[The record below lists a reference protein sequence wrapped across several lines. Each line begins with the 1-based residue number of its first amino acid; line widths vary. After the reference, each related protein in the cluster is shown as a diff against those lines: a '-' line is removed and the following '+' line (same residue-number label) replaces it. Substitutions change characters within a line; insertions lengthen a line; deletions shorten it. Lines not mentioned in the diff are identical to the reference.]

1 MRNVHIILLL
11 GILTLSA
18 VISTAQEAG
27 TITGYLT
34 DRETAKPVRGATVR
48 IEGTQSGAIT
58 NGKGMFVINGI
69 PAGMVNVVAT
79 FVGYET
85 ARQKVYVKKG
95 ESTSMIMTIKE
106 SAVSKGEVVVSA
118 NKRVQ
123 AVQDVPIS
131 VSILTSE
138 DLDQRNVTRLDDA
151 LRYVSGISI
160 ARDQVS
166 IRGAS
171 GFAFGVGSR
180 TAVLIDGFSLLSG
193 DNGDIKF
200 DVMPVA
206 DVERIEIIKGAGSAL
221 YGTGALGGVVSMI
234 TRDPT
239 DSFSVYARG
248 YTGPYTQP
256 PYSQW
261 EYRSSLPWQF
271 GADLR
276 MAQRVGE
283 FSYSVSGG
291 IRSDE
296 SYREYDRSLRGFGFA
311 KLTWQPSDLVTLRA
325 FGFGTLENR
334 ENFIYWRDLDNATRP
349 PLAQNL
355 DERLAT
361 SKFAVGTEYSQIF
374 SGSTSLI
381 AKYGFFR
388 TMFENTLNGE
398 KLDSNYSTAFAH
410 NAEAQLTSRLA
421 EGMILTA
428 GITGRLNWV
437 RSDVYNTA
445 LQTIISGY
453 AQGEFTLGS
462 VILTGGIR
470 ADREETESLS
480 PQLEFSP
487 KFGMTWN
494 AAQQLTVRASVGRG
508 FRAPTIAERYANI
521 RYGPF
526 NVRPNPDLLSESS
539 WSGEVGF
546 HVTASNFFV
555 PIDLDLAVFDN
566 ELYQLIEPTFDLT
579 QVGAP
584 IVFQNLT
591 RARILGSELTLR
603 VMIARNANIE
613 TGFTYMI
620 PRDLTTGTTLKYRNK
635 ILWYSRGSWTPFTGI
650 ELQAEYRYQDRVE
663 LIDDRL
669 SLFIPDAD
677 ARVAMHIVDARV
689 FYSPSEHTK
698 IGLIGK
704 NILSYSYTEI
714 VGNLGPTRALL
725 LQFELRY

>member
-1 MRNVHIILLL
+1 
-11 GILTLSA
+11 
-18 VISTAQEAG
+18 
-27 TITGYLT
+27 
-34 DRETAKPVRGATVR
+34 
-48 IEGTQSGAIT
+48 
-58 NGKGMFVINGI
+58 
-69 PAGMVNVVAT
+69 
-79 FVGYET
+79 
-85 ARQKVYVKKG
+85 
-95 ESTSMIMTIKE
+95 
-106 SAVSKGEVVVSA
+106 
-118 NKRVQ
+118 
-123 AVQDVPIS
+123 
-131 VSILTSE
+131 
-138 DLDQRNVTRLDDA
+138 
-151 LRYVSGISI
+151 
-160 ARDQVS
+160 
-166 IRGAS
+166 
-171 GFAFGVGSR
+171 
-180 TAVLIDGFSLLSG
+180 
-193 DNGDIKF
+193 
-200 DVMPVA
+200 
-206 DVERIEIIKGAGSAL
+206 
-221 YGTGALGGVVSMI
+221 
-234 TRDPT
+234 
-239 DSFSVYARG
+239 
-248 YTGPYTQP
+248 
-256 PYSQW
+256 
-261 EYRSSLPWQF
+261 
-271 GADLR
+271 

-591 RARILGSELTLR
+591 RHASSVRNSRCGS
-603 VMIARNANIE
+603 
-613 TGFTYMI
+613 
-620 PRDLTTGTTLKYRNK
+620 
-635 ILWYSRGSWTPFTGI
+635 
-650 ELQAEYRYQDRVE
+650 
-663 LIDDRL
+663 
-669 SLFIPDAD
+669 
-677 ARVAMHIVDARV
+677 
-689 FYSPSEHTK
+689 
-698 IGLIGK
+698 
-704 NILSYSYTEI
+704 
-714 VGNLGPTRALL
+714 
-725 LQFELRY
+725 

>member
-239 DSFSVYARG
+239 DSFSVYARATPG
-248 YTGPYTQP
+248 LIPNHP
-256 PYSQW
+256 
-261 EYRSSLPWQF
+261 
-271 GADLR
+271 
-276 MAQRVGE
+276 
-283 FSYSVSGG
+283 
-291 IRSDE
+291 IRNGSIV
-296 SYREYDRSLRGFGFA
+296 LHFRGN
-311 KLTWQPSDLVTLRA
+311 S
-325 FGFGTLENR
+325 
-334 ENFIYWRDLDNATRP
+334 
-349 PLAQNL
+349 
-355 DERLAT
+355 
-361 SKFAVGTEYSQIF
+361 
-374 SGSTSLI
+374 
-381 AKYGFFR
+381 
-388 TMFENTLNGE
+388 
-398 KLDSNYSTAFAH
+398 
-410 NAEAQLTSRLA
+410 
-421 EGMILTA
+421 
-428 GITGRLNWV
+428 
-437 RSDVYNTA
+437 
-445 LQTIISGY
+445 
-453 AQGEFTLGS
+453 
-462 VILTGGIR
+462 
-470 ADREETESLS
+470 
-480 PQLEFSP
+480 
-487 KFGMTWN
+487 
-494 AAQQLTVRASVGRG
+494 
-508 FRAPTIAERYANI
+508 
-521 RYGPF
+521 
-526 NVRPNPDLLSESS
+526 
-539 WSGEVGF
+539 
-546 HVTASNFFV
+546 V
-555 PIDLDLAVFDN
+555 PI
-566 ELYQLIEPTFDLT
+566 
-579 QVGAP
+579 
-584 IVFQNLT
+584 
-591 RARILGSELTLR
+591 SEWHNVL
-603 VMIARNANIE
+603 VN
-613 TGFTYMI
+613 
-620 PRDLTTGTTLKYRNK
+620 
-635 ILWYSRGSWTPFTGI
+635 SRTP
-650 ELQAEYRYQDRVE
+650 
-663 LIDDRL
+663 
-669 SLFIPDAD
+669 
-677 ARVAMHIVDARV
+677 
-689 FYSPSEHTK
+689 
-698 IGLIGK
+698 
-704 NILSYSYTEI
+704 
-714 VGNLGPTRALL
+714 
-725 LQFELRY
+725 